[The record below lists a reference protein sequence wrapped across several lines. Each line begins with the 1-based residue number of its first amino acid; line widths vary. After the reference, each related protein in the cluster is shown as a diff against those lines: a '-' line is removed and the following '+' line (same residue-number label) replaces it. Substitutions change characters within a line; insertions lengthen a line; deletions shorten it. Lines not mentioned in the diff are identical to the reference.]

1 MGHLY
6 LPTPK
11 ERTRTIENLLK
22 IKAEGYD
29 KRNQINDPY
38 PLQQSIYLQLLK
50 VFLATAEKPTAR
62 TSKIAENNRFKN
74 TMNMY
79 FHFSVILMVLLFL
92 QRESVFCEKE
102 RKPSGSMPFQFQ
114 SSLMN
119 YGSYVF
125 MKTFQTR
132 RKGQEQMAH
141 SKWMNLWSISKKPW
155 IWLLWKIGSSWW
167 RRPW

>member
-1 MGHLY
+1 M
-6 LPTPK
+6 
-11 ERTRTIENLLK
+11 K

-38 PLQQSIYLQLLK
+38 PLQHSIYLQLLK
-50 VFLATAEKPTAR
+50 VFLAIAERPTAK

-79 FHFSVILMVLLFL
+79 FHFSVNLVVLLFL

-102 RKPSGSMPFQFQ
+102 MKPSGSVPFQFQ

-132 RKGQEQMAH
+132 RKGQGQMAH
-141 SKWMNLWSISKKPW
+141 SKVDELMVDLEKTMDLVAMENGVKLVALVNRNLNKWGGCATFSV
-155 IWLLWKIGSSWW
+155 LYG
-167 RRPW
+167 RR